1 MMGRAFYRKGSPGE
15 VERRGM
21 WAFLAG
27 DTRNLH
33 NVAQIPQ
40 RIRSWQNVTYKL
52 LILKH
57 KLDICWPTTC
67 YNKRGEMFQ
76 NTIARESSAEGVG
89 LHTGVYGHIRLVPAP
104 AETGIVFRRVDLDNF
119 PIEAQGHNVAR
130 VSYATSLMK
139 QGVLLST
146 TEHLLAA
153 IYSCGIDNIYIDIDS
168 IEVPILDGSAEPFMQ
183 MLEHS
188 GVRKLRRKRRYLK
201 VLKPLEVV
209 EGDRR
214 IGIYPAE
221 ELRVRCYVD
230 FPHTLVGQQEVE
242 MLVGPDTFR
251 HLLARART
259 FCFERDIEPLK
270 AMGLIRGGSL
280 ENAIVLT
287 NDGVMN
293 GPLRFPDEF
302 GRHKAL
308 DLIGDLALAGL
319 PLLARVEAHKAGH
332 SLHTQLVSRLL
343 ADPSLWTITTGEAVR
358 PESEAYLTALSPVPA
373 AD

>member
-1 MMGRAFYRKGSPGE
+1 VYLRPW
-15 VERRGM
+15 VV
-21 WAFLAG
+21 L
-27 DTRNLH
+27 
-33 NVAQIPQ
+33 
-40 RIRSWQNVTYKL
+40 KL
-52 LILKH
+52 LILKN
-57 KLDICWPTTC
+57 KLDMGWYATC
-67 YNKRGEMFQ
+67 YHTSWGMFQ
-76 NTIARESSAEGVG
+76 TSITREASAEGVG
-89 LHTGVYGHIRLVPAP
+89 LHTGMYGHVRLVPAP

-119 PIEAQGHNVAR
+119 HIEAQGHNVAR

-153 IYSCGIDNIYIDIDS
+153 IYSCGIDDIYIDIDS

-183 MLEHS
+183 MLEHC
-188 GVRKLRRKRRYLK
+188 GIRKLRRKRRYLK
-201 VLKPLEVV
+201 VLKPLEVM

-214 IGIYPAE
+214 IGIYPADE
-221 ELRVRCYVD
+221 FRVRCYVD
-230 FPHTLVGQQEVE
+230 FPHPLVGQQEVE
-242 MLVGPDTFR
+242 MVVGPDTFR

-280 ENAIVLT
+280 DNAIVLT

-332 SLHTQLVSRLL
+332 ALHTQLVSRLL
-343 ADPSLWTITTGEAVR
+343 ADPSLWTITTEETSV
-358 PESEAYLTALSPVPA
+358 PENEGAYLTALSPAPA
-373 AD
+373 TD

>member
-1 MMGRAFYRKGSPGE
+1 
-15 VERRGM
+15 
-21 WAFLAG
+21 
-27 DTRNLH
+27 
-33 NVAQIPQ
+33 
-40 RIRSWQNVTYKL
+40 
-52 LILKH
+52 
-57 KLDICWPTTC
+57 
-67 YNKRGEMFQ
+67 MFQ
-76 NTIARESSAEGVG
+76 TTIIRDASTEGIG
-89 LHTGVYGHIRLVPAP
+89 LHTGVFGHLRLVPAP
-104 AETGIVFRRVDLDNF
+104 ADTGIVFRRTDLDNF

-168 IEVPILDGSAEPFMQ
+168 IEIPILDGSAEPFMR
-183 MLEHS
+183 MLEHC
-188 GVRKLRRKRRYLK
+188 GVRKLRRRRRYLK
-201 VLKPLEVV
+201 VQKPLEVV

-221 ELRVRCYVD
+221 EFRVRCYVD
-230 FPHTLVGQQEVE
+230 FPHPLVGQQEVGMVVSPE
-242 MLVGPDTFR
+242 TFL

-259 FCFERDIEPLK
+259 FCFERDIQPLRS
-270 AMGLIRGGSL
+270 MGLIRGGSL
-280 ENAIVLT
+280 ENAIVMT

-332 SLHTQLVSRLL
+332 ALHTQLVSRLL
-343 ADPSLWTITTGEAVR
+343 ADPSLWTITTGEAVHVER
-358 PESEAYLTALSPVPA
+358 DTLLTSLSPA
-373 AD
+373 AATD